1 MSDQTNKLATIVAL
15 DVAGFSARTE
25 ADQARTVAQIAN
37 LRPVIEGI
45 AKSHGGRVFNTAG
58 DGFMLEFGSSMSGV
72 NAALELAD
80 ECRPRV
86 RVGVHVGEVMVQP
99 NGDLLG
105 HSVNVAARLMA
116 KAEPGSAIISADVRR
131 LIRGPLAERF
141 VSRGPVQL
149 DKMAETIEI
158 FAPATPAHAAAPAA
172 LPKPAAKTPAKL
184 PLSLDRRTLMIG
196 GGVAAAGAAAVSLW
210 QLTPTP
216 TNPGETPSLAV
227 LPFSNLTGKAE
238 DLAFAAGL
246 HDDLLT
252 RLASVSALRVIARTS
267 VMRFM
272 NTTRSASEVAGA
284 LGVNAVLM
292 GSVQRS
298 GDQVRVAVQLI
309 DGATD
314 SQRWGE
320 SYDRALTAANLFGIQ
335 RDITEAIARALNTVL
350 AARELDVAFE
360 GGTRNLKAYELYANA
375 RLLLRSSD
383 YTGAQLRKETI
394 AVLDRAI
401 ALDASFAAA
410 YALKAYVLTQSFWFE
425 GNRTDASLLDAA
437 KLALDRA
444 QALAPN
450 AVETQF
456 SLAGY
461 HYYGFLDYRRATQH
475 ADRATA
481 IAPNSEIAWSLKAFI
496 ARRDGRFAE
505 SNASFERAIALDPQ
519 NAVFLTE
526 FASTLLA
533 MGQFSRALALNERAR
548 AIDPASESSRNFAAA
563 IKFDLG
569 DVAGAWAVMKE
580 TRGIDQDKRVEMAIA
595 TRDPANINFAL
606 ENWPVEL
613 RERNGV
619 PVYEVYR
626 GRALL
631 ALGRQEEARKVL
643 TAVKARLDASEN
655 PYPEGWAANVYVR
668 PMVVPGLLGDLE
680 GVRAAERDFLANA
693 PRDEYD
699 RVFIYP
705 DFCRAF
711 LGAGDSERA
720 AHYLDE
726 TVKVTGPWFYLKVSV
741 DPAFDALRDH
751 PRYLALKAS
760 YETWAAANP
769 NDAPRR

>member
-1 MSDQTNKLATIVAL
+1 MTGTNHKLATIVAL

-25 ADQARTVAQIAN
+25 ADEARTIAQIAN

-45 AKSHGGRVFNTAG
+45 AKAHGGRVFNTAG
-58 DGFMLEFGSSMSGV
+58 DGFMLEFASALSGV
-72 NAALELAD
+72 TSALELAD

-86 RVGVHVGEVMVQP
+86 RVGVHVGEVSVQP

-105 HSVNVAARLMA
+105 HGVNVAARLMA

-131 LIRGPLAERF
+131 MIRGPLAERF

-149 DKMAETIEI
+149 DKMNETIEI
-158 FAPATPAHAAAPAA
+158 FAPVPITGAAVAPQKPSAKRSAPA
-172 LPKPAAKTPAKL
+172 

-196 GGVAAAGAAAVSLW
+196 GGVVAAGSAAVALW
-210 QLTPTP
+210 QLMPTS
-216 TNPGETPSLAV
+216 TNPGTTPSLAV

-267 VMRFM
+267 VMRFL
-272 NTTRSASEVAGA
+272 NTTRSASEVANE

-320 SYDRALTAANLFGIQ
+320 SYDRALTTANLFGIQ

-383 YTGAQLRKETI
+383 YAAAQLRKDAI
-394 AVLDRAI
+394 AELDRAI

-410 YALKAYVLTQSFWFE
+410 YALKAYALMQSFWFE
-425 GNRTDASLLDAA
+425 GNRTNIGVRDAA
-437 KLALDRA
+437 KLAVDRA

-450 AVETQF
+450 ALETQL
-456 SLAGY
+456 SLAAY
-461 HYYGFLDYRRATQH
+461 HYHGFLDYRRATEY
-475 ADRATA
+475 ADRAAA
-481 IAPNSEIAWSLKAFI
+481 IAPNSEIAWSLKALI

-505 SNASFERAIALDPQ
+505 SLSSFERAIALDPQ
-519 NAVFLTE
+519 NTVFLTQ
-526 FASTLLA
+526 FSLLLSP
-533 MGQFSRALALNERAR
+533 MGRFSRAMALAERAR
-548 AIDPASESSRNFAAA
+548 TIDPAALSFRSITGILKREA
-563 IKFDLG
+563 G
-569 DVAGAWAVMKE
+569 DIAGAWAVMKDI
-580 TRGIDQDKRVEMAIA
+580 RALDQDKRLEIAIA

-606 ENWPVEL
+606 EDWPVEL
-613 RERNGV
+613 RERNGF
-619 PVYEVYR
+619 PGYEVYR

-643 TAVKARLDASEN
+643 KAVKARLDASEN
-655 PYPEGWAANVYVR
+655 PYPEGWASNAEVLPVE
-668 PMVVPGLLGDLE
+668 VPGLLGDLE

-693 PRDEYD
+693 PRDEYGK
-699 RVFIYP
+699 VYIYP
-705 DFCRAF
+705 VICMAY
-711 LGAGDSERA
+711 LGAGDRERA

-726 TVKVTGPWFYLKVSV
+726 AVKATGPWLYLKISG

-760 YETWAAANP
+760 YETWAESHP
-769 NDAPRR
+769 DDAPRR